1 MCAEHVFCVGQVL
14 VPPLRELEAYIFERL
29 FRYLWQKALLES
41 VKREPSGGPMFS
53 PHMMTPTH
61 KASQHEDAIQRWLD
75 ALQVSCALSTK
86 HCLPRLGHVCQVCGF
101 VYQVWCVVITLR
113 VDVTCPESLLP
124 SMPATLSVQYRSILP
139 LAIPLI

>member
-1 MCAEHVFCVGQVL
+1 MRNESRSCCQYHEIQGSKPYDSTSSKWQNIYSLSLLELKIVCCVDQVL
-14 VPPLRELEAYIFERL
+14 VPPLRELEVYIFERL

-75 ALQVSCALSTK
+75 ALQVC
-86 HCLPRLGHVCQVCGF
+86 
-101 VYQVWCVVITLR
+101 
-113 VDVTCPESLLP
+113 CPLTACSK
-124 SMPATLSVQYRSILP
+124 Q
-139 LAIPLI
+139 

>member
-1 MCAEHVFCVGQVL
+1 MLQSTVMRSSRKCACNFHCVPTADLGYMFCTFAKRQQCVCVYSSQPLTCNASASELTCQPLQVL

-41 VKREPSGGPMFS
+41 VSREPSGGPAMFS

-75 ALQVSCALSTK
+75 ALQVQLS
-86 HCLPRLGHVCQVCGF
+86 L
-101 VYQVWCVVITLR
+101 VI
-113 VDVTCPESLLP
+113 CPGL
-124 SMPATLSVQYRSILP
+124 TLS
-139 LAIPLI
+139 

>member
-1 MCAEHVFCVGQVL
+1 MWCTEVPLLNKISCDEQVL

-75 ALQVSCALSTK
+75 ALQVSSALFKQALPTK
-86 HCLPRLGHVCQVCGF
+86 PWPCLSSMWF
-101 VYQVWCVVITLR
+101 V
-113 VDVTCPESLLP
+113 
-124 SMPATLSVQYRSILP
+124 
-139 LAIPLI
+139 

>member
-1 MCAEHVFCVGQVL
+1 MQILLSALHDTGNPYILTAPRIQNTYSLSLLELKTVSCIDQVL
-14 VPPLRELEAYIFERL
+14 VPPLRELEVYIFERL

-75 ALQVSCALSTK
+75 ALQVC
-86 HCLPRLGHVCQVCGF
+86 
-101 VYQVWCVVITLR
+101 
-113 VDVTCPESLLP
+113 
-124 SMPATLSVQYRSILP
+124 
-139 LAIPLI
+139 